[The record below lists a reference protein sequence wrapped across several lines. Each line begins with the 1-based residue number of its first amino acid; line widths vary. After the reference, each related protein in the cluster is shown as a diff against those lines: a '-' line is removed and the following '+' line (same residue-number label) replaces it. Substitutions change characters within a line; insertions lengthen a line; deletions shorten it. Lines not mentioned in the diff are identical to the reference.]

1 MNHPGTDDLA
11 LFAGGDLGLLNRWR
25 VSQHVRS
32 CDSCRRDIE
41 VFRSATVALRAESS
55 AMPGGLDWDRLAAEM
70 TANIHVG
77 LEAGECVGR
86 VRQKPGA
93 RVPVVGWRAL
103 AVMGA
108 MSVILIAAWVL
119 NPPER
124 RPAHGLRGRSVE
136 IRNTVNG
143 LELAENGHA
152 LVLLHGRGMKAQRPI
167 IVSAPGTLKAR
178 FVDEDTDQITITNVY
193 AE

>member
-1 MNHPGTDDLA
+1 MNHPGPDNLA
-11 LFAGGDLGLLNRWR
+11 LFAGGDLALLNRWR
-25 VSQHVRS
+25 VSHHVRS
-32 CDSCRRDIE
+32 CASCQRDVE
-41 VFRSATVALRAESS
+41 AFRSAAAALRTESS
-55 AMPGGLDWDRLAAEM
+55 AMPAGLDWDRLAVEM
-70 TANIHVG
+70 AANIHVG
-77 LEAGECVGR
+77 LEAGECVGP

-93 RVPVVGWRAL
+93 RVPAMGWRAA
-103 AVMGA
+103 AVMA
-108 MSVILIAAWVL
+108 TMSAILFAAWVL